1 MSLTTSQGSI
11 TVHISQKVAH
21 IAFFHPQRNSFPTSL
36 LNELTQTIENLD
48 HNNEVN
54 VLVLRSSG
62 STFCAGASF
71 DELLAIQDI
80 EMGQKFFSG
89 FARVINAMRRSKKMI
104 LGRVQGKAVGG
115 GVGLMAACDQV
126 YALPETS
133 VKLSEIAIG
142 IGPFVIEPALTRKMG
157 ATAVHEL
164 SLHPNEWRSA
174 EWALQ
179 KGLITKIAPDETTL
193 DLWVQEQSSAWASYN
208 PEALQALKKVFW
220 EGTAHWDSLL
230 FERAAISGTLVLSE
244 FTRNALNE
252 FKKTK
257 S

>member
-1 MSLTTSQGSI
+1 MSVSDTLGSI
-11 TVHISQKVAH
+11 SVQVTNHVAELT
-21 IAFFHPQRNSFPTSL
+21 FFHPQRNSFPTAL
-36 LNELTQTIENLD
+36 LNELTQTLEQLD
-48 HNNEVN
+48 HNNDVHVI
-54 VLVLRSSG
+54 VLKSTG

-71 DELLAIQDI
+71 DELLAINNMD
-80 EMGQKFFSG
+80 EGQKFFSG
-89 FARVINAMRRSKKMI
+89 FARVINAMRRCRKMI

-115 GVGLMAACDQV
+115 GVGLMAACDLV

-179 KGLITKIAPDETTL
+179 KGLISKIAPDEATL
-193 DLWVQEQSSAWASYN
+193 DQWIQEQSQAWASYN

-244 FTRNALNE
+244 FTRNALNA
-252 FKKTK
+252 FKKSK
-257 S
+257 F

>member
-1 MSLTTSQGSI
+1 MSDYTSQGSI
-11 TVHISQKVAH
+11 SVHISQKVAS
-21 IAFFHPQRNSFPTSL
+21 ITFFHPQRNSFPTSL
-36 LNELTQTIENLD
+36 LNELTQTIETLD

-54 VLVLRSSG
+54 VLVLKSSG
-62 STFCAGASF
+62 PTFCAGASF
-71 DELLAIQDI
+71 DELLAIHDI
-80 EMGQKFFSG
+80 ETGQKFFSG

-115 GVGLMAACDQV
+115 GVGLMAACDLV

-174 EWALQ
+174 AWALQ

-193 DLWVQEQSSAWASYN
+193 DLWVEEQSNAWASYN

-230 FERAAISGTLVLSE
+230 FERAAISGTLVLSD
-244 FTRNALNE
+244 FTRNALQN
-252 FKKTK
+252 FKNAK
-257 S
+257 